1 MSEIPKQHYVHVCV
15 LIFFGHYVVGTIMS
29 KIPIHIAYD
38 CLRITPVLSFYINN
52 LNSKVR
58 CTL

>member
-1 MSEIPKQHYVHVCV
+1 
-15 LIFFGHYVVGTIMS
+15 MS

-52 LNSKVR
+52 NLNSKVR

>member
-1 MSEIPKQHYVHVCV
+1 
-15 LIFFGHYVVGTIMS
+15 VVGTIMS
-29 KIPIHIAYD
+29 KIPIHIAYN
-38 CLRITPVLSFYINN
+38 CLRITTVLSFYINN